1 MVDYTIFALLPTAM
15 VCASLYTLLSYLMV
29 YYVYVEIYKHAQ
41 HKTLTNSSMW
51 IFNLWYQA
59 FQRLYTYLLQYRYV
73 MLGIVSVS
81 FLAFVL
87 SHQGHVI
94 LRKFDML
101 YEDMHDAFVY
111 GVKIIIHTLSLVGSA
126 VVGFYDM
133 MVILSRGVSSIA
145 TKLLLKLGVNLIIEG
160 AAAIANFFSDFTNAL
175 YQWLVVDGF
184 VDGDPNFLRVFLSLQ
199 RSLWVSRELLIEPC
213 DMLRNFWESA
223 LAPSSYYPPKGA
235 RVRLN
240 GYYFP
245 EPEILPEYEAFNKWC
260 YSQNLTGVAG
270 SSDTHIPE
278 LSSYDPDYTYCA
290 MCDYDGGV
298 RKNCVPFAYNF
309 ALALNSVAV
318 FACKTIQMPVHY
330 LLRSRSVIGSISETL
345 TDRGPRRKAKEV
357 ADFVFHLRGYGTAV
371 AQPSDSRERFFT
383 GDGVE
388 MKYCVCWNSY
398 AGYDSSHSDG
408 VPVDTYLHHA
418 PWLLCPSY
426 AEGYRT
432 YDMDGLF
439 TAYIDATGFMLD
451 AADEW
456 YLSVFNYLQYVMI
469 VDVTGMDVEVGCEEL
484 WTVPKATY
492 NETSG
497 VCHVTPPALMALS
510 RHVMQGVGGVAR
522 MVGRCVAYIPTL
534 LYELGDTWADLVDGS
549 SSDDHNNQEGL
560 SHQLLETPNT
570 IGCLRQDEAE
580 YPSTTSREGGS
591 ADAEHYCARNYVID
605 STEGFMHR
613 FADVVRSVHLEKE
626 ADVIRSSAR
635 AIAGKLRFSYRLAM
649 VSLFGPYQTPPA
661 PPAYPAPPAPPP
673 FPPPGPKCYVPAV
686 RVTNLSGVSNPQFQA
701 AGLEAWTA
709 YECGIRQNNPMASY
723 STHLRASEPDS
734 NYSFIYRNK
743 RWAYNEAPT
752 DLAVDCFFVSA
763 YDAYR
768 SNGETH
774 DLCPVP
780 DGHEEDADADMCTLA
795 GYPSPHDNENVDTS
809 NLRTSPN
816 VFTFSD
822 ADQEQC
828 LCDDDNSHPV
838 DERTL
843 YTCPTSSWH
852 APRRTRLDDLAD
864 TLLSYLVSARRSGSA
879 WDASLGYYTREG
891 EMDVPYPVCR
901 GLQVTLLDRPERNV
915 SYDFLARTRCSMS
928 PSEYTDGLVSE
939 GYGVQVECSLV
950 AITDIANDTVRR
962 AATFIISDEAKVMRL
977 PVRLIRRR
985 LNSEEDEAMLSAS
998 VDLLAQ
1004 GPSWTARAPE
1014 QAFNGSLSQEAD
1026 PAWNEFM
1033 SVGGTGAGMHQ
1044 PLCSC
1049 DPSKY
1054 VPPTPVREVRHCAP
1068 RVFQHVPPPPSP
1080 PESPTW
1086 PPPPYPAYPPLTND
1100 TVCRNSAGELMKGFY
1115 MRYHPRDVFP
1125 ATCVCE
1131 YSGFAPVSSHNGDS
1145 DDTVYCPDECDDSS
1159 TAEGPTCVCRVRDI
1173 TDLERVANGDRAVP
1187 FHNDTDFVES
1197 GLRDAMD
1204 ALNALAVDVASPEAD
1219 LPEYDPASQGKDL
1232 EYAFSFDFEREV
1244 DRFPIL
1250 HRATTSAY
1258 CEDHLGVGWTLHNL
1272 NEDEQTSAND
1282 FRKRLQAVVDSRIND
1297 WKMSAT
1303 GASFMDAHPLCADR
1317 YRVAMPPRFDR
1328 FYVGN
1333 VNGSVRREVVG
1344 PARQAWRLASPRNL
1358 RDAGRYTAD
1367 DSEFL
1372 SEAMYARFVS
1382 ASGVASSDFT
1392 PGACQVADTELANMP
1407 SGSDI
1412 DLLASPDGSVYHLFN
1427 VSANKTCATDE
1438 EVTFHKGSQGTYS
1451 LRCGSRVNNT
1461 AMYTAADAH
1470 NRRFDRTTALT
1481 RRARFTL
1488 NPRSTAYGFMH
1499 YVNAEGRVSLLNQ
1512 TDRVTSGDDCALRFA
1527 YADTFSMRELR
1538 DSHSRVCEMYAD
1550 ESYLHNGLSA
1560 DQHPKARYAHAGGAL
1575 LRRHEVNGGHSACSI
1590 ENASDTQVL
1599 CHDANLLTPEQMA
1612 QAATFCGFS
1621 VASESVQ
1628 ASNARTG
1635 CRSIPY
1641 GFVLRQG
1648 TSNNQHLV
1656 FYPIMA
1662 PSDAVG
1668 GITDPAARK
1677 VRVGMPVTLDNAE
1690 GSHLYDR
1697 GHRVVPVCSR
1707 RVSNV
1712 TRTRITSVEGATE
1725 RSSDG
1730 RAELT
1735 HEVLRAAR
1743 TAVDTLRSRSAKCA
1757 LNALRTFP
1765 YLDAPST
1772 ERFRKLYESARP
1784 NAVERLLA
1792 SDLAGR
1798 PAATPWPYP
1807 WTLRSAAANLTR
1819 VTIGAVLR
1827 GARDER
1833 LYSDL
1838 SAIGPVADRFD
1849 IQGRTRDARSHG
1861 PTRTVR
1867 GFTGNAQGG
1876 ARMDPFV
1883 YTEEVAFTTAK
1894 SADVLFGTSIANQ
1907 LSQHVFVL
1915 ERCAQDDTYAHAL
1928 FRIRSLAD
1936 NRFLKSKGAFPHP
1949 SMPSKFSN
1957 ATQMPKRSR
1966 LAAYQADPG
1975 LLHERFHTDGAFEAL
1990 TMQEASLLLGEQ
2002 YEGMDS
2008 AASRSSTLYL
2018 IERHDEAYLM
2028 RSQDPLFE
2036 FGGYL
2041 FENDVHLSHGAT
2053 TDAKVTVDDNVV
2065 AGDFDAMGNVGLF
2078 GMSTRENGHLPRVK
2092 IEDEF
2097 PIGHKGRPRSY
2108 NRQLF
2113 TRLDGSRDPDTFC
2126 TRRRDDF
2133 DNVTVFEVPPH
2144 PQDAKVDVGDCDV
2157 LDRKVYNNWAK
2168 GYPTHG
2174 LGVDREGLEA
2184 TFIAGTFDCVALNVL
2199 SGSHCAVHSESSQA
2213 PCALGRDVTFAE
2225 WVTLPCAQKKP
2236 FVCSKGGGDYHT
2248 VTKPL
2253 GFEAARLYCKAYYG
2267 EEYDLS
2273 PPPSSAGG
2281 NGDLA
2286 RLARN
2291 ALCSEGLLD
2300 AYGGARSSVC
2310 SVSAFSAS
2318 AEVHTAASLEGLT
2331 KAGCGT
2337 PRQKPLDG
2345 YVCCNTTSALLIGNF
2360 TGGAND
2366 MFLNAVGSYGQ
2377 DGACTELQAGSHA
2390 RGSFYANEESITFED
2405 AIAGGSAWNLQFGD
2419 VWIGYRRHTVHAGFS
2434 EQRFG
2439 VCDTSGTD
2447 AVATSM
2453 LFEVVPCKDD
2463 ADAHVSGEFSI
2474 VGKDATG
2481 RDLVLALHQAGHPF
2495 DSRAVGVTVATQNAE
2510 AFLHAVNKNRTRHA
2524 PGSLPNASVILNDYA
2539 TLFEEESAEHPL
2551 RPSVWT
2557 SRGSALKLLDP
2568 GYRAGVSVANVR
2580 SGRCFESPSSESP
2593 QLHNVSVVT
2602 CSADQNCGTVQF
2614 SVRVAVR
2621 TGLTLLP
2628 TDGETSEELLQNLYP
2643 DLSLERPRMRS
2654 RRTTSSRYRRAL
2666 PQAVTGEALFN
2677 WTRDANATLS
2687 SDVFGRDGSLRA
2699 RGSLKPFALNTSYS
2713 TRGAADTALQPGDRL
2728 RSLVFGGLH
2737 ASADVSGYSAR
2748 RGVVDFRT
2756 YLHALNSTTYPCN
2769 AFSET
2774 DDTFAYDVCTEVVA
2788 AGLSPPQIADV
2799 VGPSN
2804 CGVIAERSDSRCT
2817 LLALLTGR
2825 SLGFVEGV
2833 HRAPD
2838 AANPVLLRRL
2848 DTAWNASD
2856 DAAIPS
2862 FFPDSKEARHMRT
2875 LASRS
2880 NRRSLWYPSV
2890 EATRDEILSSDMQTD
2905 DNNILASQGWL
2916 YTCAGRTLKFEPA
2929 ASLDNPPYPSAPH
2942 APVLTD
2948 LQNTNQGRFQVSA
2961 GGVLTQVASTGETLL
2976 RRDISEAY
2984 VVSHARSSVETF
2996 QRAVDEHQP
3005 YRPQSAYN
3013 TYTFT
3018 GVEALSAAV
3027 QYGAS
3032 ERSSETVSDCETT
3045 SEHDPRA
3052 CELYLEDAFLKGE
3065 MSDQR
3070 AKVDMRITRGASEA
3084 NDQHPALDLH
3094 YVGGP
3099 RLRLP
3104 SDYTSGWQD
3113 PEKNVNKKTVDLWI
3127 KGYSF
3132 NETGICGPKDTVRAY
3147 HVDCDSVSGR
3157 CSSYTTEPLQKCA
3170 EEAERYL
3177 ETTAIS
3183 ECGSYEQEAPVDD
3196 EPGLNSDP
3204 VLLSFKHSISFDSQP
3219 FNHKH
3224 PAPCNFDSV
3233 SIFNITRHVVLATV
3247 NMDRDMVCGF
3257 DAAITICEN
3266 QGHLLAE
3273 PCKSVVRAVYHYCPL
3288 SCERTSWETSTRFVE
3303 GAGRLRVRD
3312 AEDQTARD
3320 GKRICTCTE
3329 TAPDYHCRPV
3339 ALNSAADEYT
3349 TLTGEKQ
3356 DRPEVTFMNRFLKE
3370 WRATPDP
3377 DDPSFNKIMP
3387 VVDMWNDA
3395 GAHGGSK
3402 YDTRFMWNTNGA
3414 NKGWEQDE
3422 GNVGPGR
3429 ILVTFPYNN
3438 DDGDVLDYDPTNSS
3452 AGNFY
3457 ARAYTRSDRREFGM
3471 SLERMSDFSNK
3482 ETFKRVSDLVADLC
3496 DDITHAYR
3504 RSEDSAGREFGQ
3516 PCMGFAAQDM
3526 YVYDGSPYDLDEML
3540 SQDCVEE
3547 DACPEHRY
3555 EMMTSHYYPSYQ
3567 SWKHH
3572 QSEGT
3577 GWGADRDGLL
3587 YALNKTQ
3594 AQNPSGVYS
3603 EYAFSGD
3610 HRSSQE
3616 RLYNSSGFG
3625 ADLVGRGAIRA
3636 FLFTLYGKARYA
3648 TKEKGVRRREPLET
3662 LHVSHAHPWTV
3673 ASAERNASMTRHG
3686 RSGAS
3691 RKGDRPTFGYPYE
3704 AFLPTGATG
3713 AARADGN
3720 EKDMIYGRHSGYLYA
3735 AHTAMDLR
3743 ERYYYPAFTY
3753 RAMST
3758 DTLDNLQTE
3767 GMIDAETLS
3776 RANSMGDDSK
3786 PIEILWPPP
3795 EVTLWSRVAEAERVR
3810 VPSRELFGS
3819 FDASTSSYSATNGAW
3834 RLKFAPD
3841 KYKKA
3846 PVDGTCAGGVCA
3858 DGGGEYFDHVENDV
3872 RPAAP
3877 PDFGLLWNRYLRNRI
3892 PTCYRDETQGDAI
3905 FSRAW
3910 QTKDDCERLRPAYGY
3925 QEGEL
3930 GPEYIAPP
3938 PAPSFPNNPNPPP
3951 AQLAYNHYNEA
3962 NEGNTNDVEQES
3974 VYYSQTDHYWCGLYE
3989 CGGFSRITCST
4000 ERCNEL
4006 AENEENYGGTPYCR
4020 IKKTF
4025 GSTRKRHYRS
4035 TNIES
4040 KQKVVL
4046 APPPLPY
4053 VPVSPPPPYFSYGTF
4068 FNFDVYD
4075 EAYLL
4080 TDTYYSGESYRYS
4093 ATWDADMN
4101 GLMCT
4106 SGEYEACVDK
4116 PYYLIARVDYVTEHH
4131 DPDQSPEA
4139 QLLSQGKNCT
4149 YYQGVASAEQGYDHV
4164 FHDDSCFSR
4173 CESTDTCELY
4183 ATLFVRHESSTG
4195 DVYILS
4201 CYTIRRSVGQST
4213 FNISQYE
4220 RGSHRGEACAQ
4231 VGAASRFS
4239 SYVQLTVLDDANS
4252 ITAASVSRTGGHLPL
4267 PRTVD
4272 TSIAY
4277 RFTTESP
4284 IVFSSAC
4291 PYGEASRI
4299 AEADYV
4305 WDEPSSAYNVSVSAR
4320 DICSAMG
4327 CAYYVQCGAQSEY
4340 GDHRYESAENVHFYL
4355 TTASISLAL
4364 HRGLLQPF
4372 HDRCLRIGG
4381 ANPRIP
4387 TAGIAGLVDQP
4398 PSVVPFQLGLRAR
4411 GGFASVRRRL
4421 QTQK

>member
-41 HKTLTNSSMW
+41 HKVSYHDYRGYIDHVVEDQSREFLQTLTNSSMW

-1792 SDLAGR
+1792 SDLAGS
-1798 PAATPWPYP
+1798 T
-1807 WTLRSAAANLTR
+1807 SK
-1819 VTIGAVLR
+1819 V
-1827 GARDER
+1827 
-1833 LYSDL
+1833 
-1838 SAIGPVADRFD
+1838 
-1849 IQGRTRDARSHG
+1849 GRATRD
-1861 PTRTVR
+1861 RTDR
-1867 GFTGNAQGG
+1867 
-1876 ARMDPFV
+1876 
-1883 YTEEVAFTTAK
+1883 
-1894 SADVLFGTSIANQ
+1894 
-1907 LSQHVFVL
+1907 L
-1915 ERCAQDDTYAHAL
+1915 ER
-1928 FRIRSLAD
+1928 S
-1936 NRFLKSKGAFPHP
+1936 
-1949 SMPSKFSN
+1949 
-1957 ATQMPKRSR
+1957 
-1966 LAAYQADPG
+1966 
-1975 LLHERFHTDGAFEAL
+1975 
-1990 TMQEASLLLGEQ
+1990 EASRETRR
-2002 YEGMDS
+2002 
-2008 AASRSSTLYL
+2008 A
-2018 IERHDEAYLM
+2018 
-2028 RSQDPLFE
+2028 DPLFE

-2439 VCDTSGTD
+2439 VCDT
-2447 AVATSM
+2447 
-2453 LFEVVPCKDD
+2453 
-2463 ADAHVSGEFSI
+2463 
-2474 VGKDATG
+2474 
-2481 RDLVLALHQAGHPF
+2481 
-2495 DSRAVGVTVATQNAE
+2495 
-2510 AFLHAVNKNRTRHA
+2510 
-2524 PGSLPNASVILNDYA
+2524 
-2539 TLFEEESAEHPL
+2539 
-2551 RPSVWT
+2551 
-2557 SRGSALKLLDP
+2557 
-2568 GYRAGVSVANVR
+2568 
-2580 SGRCFESPSSESP
+2580 
-2593 QLHNVSVVT
+2593 
-2602 CSADQNCGTVQF
+2602 
-2614 SVRVAVR
+2614 
-2621 TGLTLLP
+2621 
-2628 TDGETSEELLQNLYP
+2628 
-2643 DLSLERPRMRS
+2643 
-2654 RRTTSSRYRRAL
+2654 
-2666 PQAVTGEALFN
+2666 
-2677 WTRDANATLS
+2677 
-2687 SDVFGRDGSLRA
+2687 
-2699 RGSLKPFALNTSYS
+2699 
-2713 TRGAADTALQPGDRL
+2713 
-2728 RSLVFGGLH
+2728 
-2737 ASADVSGYSAR
+2737 
-2748 RGVVDFRT
+2748 
-2756 YLHALNSTTYPCN
+2756 
-2769 AFSET
+2769 
-2774 DDTFAYDVCTEVVA
+2774 
-2788 AGLSPPQIADV
+2788 
-2799 VGPSN
+2799 
-2804 CGVIAERSDSRCT
+2804 
-2817 LLALLTGR
+2817 
-2825 SLGFVEGV
+2825 
-2833 HRAPD
+2833 APD

-3273 PCKSVVRAVYHYCPL
+3273 PCKSVVRAQRFGVCD
-3288 SCERTSWETSTRFVE
+3288 TSGTDAVATSMLFEVVPCKDDADAHVSGEFSIVGKDAT
-3303 GAGRLRVRD
+3303 GR
-3312 AEDQTARD
+3312 
-3320 GKRICTCTE
+3320 
-3329 TAPDYHCRPV
+3329 
-3339 ALNSAADEYT
+3339 
-3349 TLTGEKQ
+3349 
-3356 DRPEVTFMNRFLKE
+3356 
-3370 WRATPDP
+3370 
-3377 DDPSFNKIMP
+3377 
-3387 VVDMWNDA
+3387 
-3395 GAHGGSK
+3395 
-3402 YDTRFMWNTNGA
+3402 
-3414 NKGWEQDE
+3414 
-3422 GNVGPGR
+3422 
-3429 ILVTFPYNN
+3429 
-3438 DDGDVLDYDPTNSS
+3438 
-3452 AGNFY
+3452 
-3457 ARAYTRSDRREFGM
+3457 
-3471 SLERMSDFSNK
+3471 
-3482 ETFKRVSDLVADLC
+3482 DLVLAL
-3496 DDITHAYR
+3496 HQAGHPF
-3504 RSEDSAGREFGQ
+3504 DSRA
-3516 PCMGFAAQDM
+3516 
-3526 YVYDGSPYDLDEML
+3526 V
-3540 SQDCVEE
+3540 
-3547 DACPEHRY
+3547 
-3555 EMMTSHYYPSYQ
+3555 
-3567 SWKHH
+3567 
-3572 QSEGT
+3572 
-3577 GWGADRDGLL
+3577 
-3587 YALNKTQ
+3587 
-3594 AQNPSGVYS
+3594 GV
-3603 EYAFSGD
+3603 
-3610 HRSSQE
+3610 
-3616 RLYNSSGFG
+3616 
-3625 ADLVGRGAIRA
+3625 
-3636 FLFTLYGKARYA
+3636 
-3648 TKEKGVRRREPLET
+3648 
-3662 LHVSHAHPWTV
+3662 TV
-3673 ASAERNASMTRHG
+3673 ATQNA
-3686 RSGAS
+3686 
-3691 RKGDRPTFGYPYE
+3691 E
-3704 AFLPTGATG
+3704 AFLHAVNKNRT
-3713 AARADGN
+3713 
-3720 EKDMIYGRHSGYLYA
+3720 RHAPGSLPNA
-3735 AHTAMDLR
+3735 
-3743 ERYYYPAFTY
+3743 
-3753 RAMST
+3753 SV
-3758 DTLDNLQTE
+3758 
-3767 GMIDAETLS
+3767 
-3776 RANSMGDDSK
+3776 
-3786 PIEILWPPP
+3786 IL
-3795 EVTLWSRVAEAERVR
+3795 
-3810 VPSRELFGS
+3810 
-3819 FDASTSSYSATNGAW
+3819 
-3834 RLKFAPD
+3834 
-3841 KYKKA
+3841 
-3846 PVDGTCAGGVCA
+3846 
-3858 DGGGEYFDHVENDV
+3858 ND
-3872 RPAAP
+3872 
-3877 PDFGLLWNRYLRNRI
+3877 
-3892 PTCYRDETQGDAI
+3892 
-3905 FSRAW
+3905 
-3910 QTKDDCERLRPAYGY
+3910 
-3925 QEGEL
+3925 
-3930 GPEYIAPP
+3930 
-3938 PAPSFPNNPNPPP
+3938 
-3951 AQLAYNHYNEA
+3951 
-3962 NEGNTNDVEQES
+3962 
-3974 VYYSQTDHYWCGLYE
+3974 
-3989 CGGFSRITCST
+3989 
-4000 ERCNEL
+4000 
-4006 AENEENYGGTPYCR
+4006 
-4020 IKKTF
+4020 
-4025 GSTRKRHYRS
+4025 
-4035 TNIES
+4035 
-4040 KQKVVL
+4040 
-4046 APPPLPY
+4046 
-4053 VPVSPPPPYFSYGTF
+4053 
-4068 FNFDVYD
+4068 
-4075 EAYLL
+4075 
-4080 TDTYYSGESYRYS
+4080 
-4093 ATWDADMN
+4093 
-4101 GLMCT
+4101 
-4106 SGEYEACVDK
+4106 
-4116 PYYLIARVDYVTEHH
+4116 
-4131 DPDQSPEA
+4131 
-4139 QLLSQGKNCT
+4139 
-4149 YYQGVASAEQGYDHV
+4149 
-4164 FHDDSCFSR
+4164 
-4173 CESTDTCELY
+4173 Y
-4183 ATLFVRHESSTG
+4183 ATLFEEESAEHP
-4195 DVYILS
+4195 L
-4201 CYTIRRSVGQST
+4201 RPSVWTS
-4213 FNISQYE
+4213 
-4220 RGSHRGEACAQ
+4220 RGSA
-4231 VGAASRFS
+4231 
-4239 SYVQLTVLDDANS
+4239 LKLLDPGYRAGVSVANVRS
-4252 ITAASVSRTGGHLPL
+4252 GRC
-4267 PRTVD
+4267 
-4272 TSIAY
+4272 
-4277 RFTTESP
+4277 FESP
-4284 IVFSSAC
+4284 SSES
-4291 PYGEASRI
+4291 PQLH
-4299 AEADYV
+4299 
-4305 WDEPSSAYNVSVSAR
+4305 NVSVVT
-4320 DICSAMG
+4320 CSADQNCG
-4327 CAYYVQCGAQSEY
+4327 TVQFSVRVAVRTGLTLLPTDGETSE
-4340 GDHRYESAENVHFYL
+4340 E
-4355 TTASISLAL
+4355 
-4364 HRGLLQPF
+4364 LLQNLYPDLSLERPRMRSRRTTSSRYRRALPQAVTGEALF
-4372 HDRCLRIGG
+4372 NWTRD
-4381 ANPRIP
+4381 ANATLSSDVFGRD
-4387 TAGIAGLVDQP
+4387 G
-4398 PSVVPFQLGLRAR
+4398 SLRAR
-4411 GGFASVRRRL
+4411 GSLKPFALNTSYSTRGAADTALQPGDRLRSLVFGGLHASADVSGYSARRGVVDFRTYL
-4421 QTQK
+4421 HALNSTTYPCNAFSETDDTFAYDVCTEVVAAGLSPPQIADVVGPSNCGVIAERSDSRCTLLALLT